1 MKSYAHPQDF
11 YTNGMKIHVA
21 SEGVRYDEKYDDDRE
36 N

>member
-1 MKSYAHPQDF
+1 MLILKIFH
-11 YTNGMKIHVA
+11 THGMKIHVA